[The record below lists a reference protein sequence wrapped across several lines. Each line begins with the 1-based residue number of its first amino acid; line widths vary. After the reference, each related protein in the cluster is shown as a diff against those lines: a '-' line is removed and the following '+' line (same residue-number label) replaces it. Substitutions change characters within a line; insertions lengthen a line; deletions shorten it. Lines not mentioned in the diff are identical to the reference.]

1 MEDRRGALK
10 AQPCEGARAG
20 APRCRRLF
28 ASRGS
33 ISFAALLVALV
44 GSVLDAGTL
53 GEARAAGRSAARPTP
68 NDNEGATAASEAP
81 TPDVIE
87 RAIRRAAD
95 ARLNGEDGR
104 IVELLQP
111 LAGPKPPPALAV
123 ALGEALW
130 RTGKTAEARARLGA
144 CIPDPACARMLGRF
158 ELDEGDRT
166 RALQVLTQAVAARKK
181 GATPDLPLQ
190 VLLGEALYSVG
201 QAVAAR
207 RLLDP
212 LADLYQDGKLSAAPD
227 LLAVA
232 RSLAL
237 NDFFK
242 DANEVMAEASE
253 GAATDAE
260 RKAVEAAWGALF
272 LSKYNFRDADVAFRK
287 VLAFDANDAD
297 ATLGMARIDLDSDHA
312 IDKARQRLDALLQR
326 TPDSIRALCL
336 RAEVALHDEDLTRA
350 RALVDKAAA
359 LAPKHREVLTLRTT
373 LALLRDDARAAKA
386 AMAASL
392 AVHPG
397 DARPLVVAAHYLE
410 LGHRYREVVATLR
423 EAIAIDPEDGRA
435 HAALGLGLSRI
446 ADDAG
451 ARKHLLQASKL
462 DPYHVRTANVLQ
474 VLYDG
479 VLRQMDLLTGRAV
492 DLRVHRSERRAYERT
507 VLPFLQESHDQL
519 SARYG
524 FSPARPLQVE
534 VFPTTEQFS
543 VRTVGLPR
551 LGAHAV
557 CFGHL
562 ITSRSPSEEPFN
574 WKLVLHHELAHV
586 FHIQATSGRVPRWLT
601 EGLAM
606 RESERLDARYHM
618 IFERALYD
626 RLVSGKL
633 AQIATFNLAF
643 TQAKSGQD
651 IMLAY
656 YQAFFLVRYLE
667 ETHGFDKLRQLVA
680 GHKDETPTPKLV
692 QAIYGHSA
700 AALDGAFAAWLR
712 QRLARFDADYRPNFT
727 GIQAALEGPWL
738 RDEGGAASTLRSWRD
753 AVRSGNDSR
762 AARMLR
768 DFAPSASAVGPA
780 RAAGGAAA
788 ASPGGPADGDATA
801 TDPVLRAGPTCA
813 ALYIALEEAQ
823 ARSDHEAAL
832 RRAEALAAAPGG
844 RCDGVRGRMAWA
856 LALASLGGDSGRRPA
871 MEQLER
877 AAAIDPRDAAVVRAR
892 LAVGKGHQSAQE
904 RAALLMEG
912 LQLEPNAFDLAH
924 ELAELAHVA
933 LAGPSVEAAAAAAS
947 RASLPPGQS
956 PGQAPGRLPG
966 QSPAAAGAAA
976 AATPA
981 KPWPRPDALASLRTA
996 ARALEET
1003 APARA
1008 EPALAEAR
1016 MLAHEGRHKSA
1027 LPVYELAL
1035 ERSRGPAR
1043 KVVACELEPLAR
1055 RAGASE
1061 DAEDAGRICRG
1072 ATPPSTDEAP
1082 EGDEAD

>member
-1 MEDRRGALK
+1 MEDRRRALK
-10 AQPCEGARAG
+10 TQPAGGASAG
-20 APRCRRLF
+20 LRRQRRWF
-28 ASRGS
+28 ASRSGV
-33 ISFAALLVALV
+33 FCAALLAAL
-44 GSVLDAGTL
+44 GGGGLDAWT
-53 GEARAAGRSAARPTP
+53 ATPAAAAGKPPTSDKGAAPAPTAP
-68 NDNEGATAASEAP
+68 LEAP
-81 TPDVIE
+81 TPE
-87 RAIRRAAD
+87 AIDHALRRAAD
-95 ARLNGEDGR
+95 ARLHGEDGR
-104 IVELLQP
+104 VVELLQP
-111 LAGPKPPPALAV
+111 LAGGKPPPALAA

-130 RTGKTAEARARLGA
+130 RLGKTADARARLA
-144 CIPDPACARMLGRF
+144 TCLPDATCAKVLGRF
-158 ELDEGDRT
+158 ELDEGDRG
-166 RALQVLTQAVAARKK
+166 RALQVLTQAVAARKR
-181 GATPDLPLQ
+181 GAALDLPLQ

-201 QAVAAR
+201 QAVSAR

-212 LADLYQDGKLSAAPD
+212 LADLYQDGKVSAALD
-227 LLAVA
+227 LVAVA

-253 GAATDAE
+253 AAATDAE
-260 RKAVEAAWGALF
+260 RKAVEGAWGVLF
-272 LSKYNFRDADVAFRK
+272 LSKYNFRDADIAFRK
-287 VLAFDANDAD
+287 ALAFDSHEAD

-326 TPDSIRALCL
+326 TPESIRALCL
-336 RAEVALHDEDLTRA
+336 RAEVALHDEETAKA
-350 RALVDKAAA
+350 RALVDKAAT

-392 AVHPG
+392 AVHPS

-410 LGHRYREVVATLR
+410 LGHRYREVVSTLR

-435 HAALGLGLSRI
+435 HAALGLGLSRM
-446 ADDAG
+446 ADDDG

-492 DLRVHRSERRAYERT
+492 DLRVHRSERLAYERT

-519 SARYG
+519 AVRYG
-524 FSPARPLQVE
+524 FSPSRPLQVE

-606 RESERLDARYHM
+606 RESERLDPRYHM

-626 RLVSGKL
+626 RLGSGRL
-633 AQIATFNLAF
+633 AQISTFNLAF
-643 TQAKSGQD
+643 TQAKSGQE

-667 ETHGFDKLRQLVA
+667 ESFGFDKLRQLVA
-680 GHKDETPTPKLV
+680 GHKDETPTPALV
-692 QAIYGHSA
+692 QAIYGQSA
-700 AALDGAFAAWLR
+700 AALDAAFAAWLR
-712 QRLARFDADYRPNFT
+712 SRLARFDADYRPTFA
-727 GIQAALEGPWL
+727 GIQAALEGPWQ
-738 RDEGGAASTLRSWRD
+738 RDESSAASTLRAWRE
-753 AVRSGNDSR
+753 AVHAGKDSR
-762 AARMLR
+762 AARLAR
-768 DFAPSASAVGPA
+768 DYAPSTSPA
-780 RAAGGAAA
+780 RTAGTGQGAAA
-788 ASPGGPADGDATA
+788 ATNAPADGDGNAA
-801 TDPVLRAGPTCA
+801 DPVVRAGPTCA

-823 ARSDHEAAL
+823 ARGDHEAVI
-832 RRAEALAAAPGG
+832 RRAEAMAAAPGG

-856 LALASLGGDSGRRPA
+856 AALASMGGVSALRPA
-871 MEQLER
+871 MEHLER

-892 LAVGKGHQSAQE
+892 LAVGKGQQTAQA

-912 LQLEPNAFDLAH
+912 LQLEPNAFDLAQ
-924 ELAELAHVA
+924 ELSELAHLA
-933 LAGPSVEAAAAAAS
+933 LAGPAGEPAPTGQDA
-947 RASLPPGQS
+947 PQPG
-956 PGQAPGRLPG
+956 GQAPSRTP
-966 QSPAAAGAAA
+966 SPAPGKAPVAAGD
-976 AATPA
+976 AATVVPS
-981 KPWPRPDALASLRTA
+981 KVWPRAETLAALRIA

-1016 MLAHEGRHKSA
+1016 LLAHEGKVKA
-1027 LPVYELAL
+1027 AVPVYGLAL
-1035 ERSRGPAR
+1035 ERSRGGAR
-1043 KVVACELEPLAR
+1043 KVVACELEPVAR
-1055 RAGASE
+1055 RAGARD
-1061 DAEDAGRICRG
+1061 DAEDAARICRSATPAPSE
-1072 ATPPSTDEAP
+1072 ATPPGAETD
-1082 EGDEAD
+1082 